1 QAATTLL
8 EYLTG
13 AKKTAPAA
21 VAKQKAVKNS
31 SQPTLSDGAKPSE
44 NYGYYD
50 PAPERRIVI
59 FDLETKKSAEEVG
72 GWNNVHLME
81 LAVGVV
87 YDSQEKKYIRYWE
100 EDVNRLVEKLLSAD
114 LVVGFNHEWFD
125 YGVLKGY
132 TDIDLARQA
141 KSFDILSD
149 IKKRLG
155 YRLSLNHLAQE
166 TLGKQKT
173 ADGLVSL
180 KWWKEGKH
188 EQVADYC
195 EMDVAITKELFE
207 FGLEKGRLLYRMKNG
222 ESVRLNLDWDL
233 DAIIADA
240 AKEPAHTKRRIRF

>member
-1 QAATTLL
+1 MEKAPLL
-8 EYLTG
+8 PFG
-13 AKKTAPAA
+13 PAPDPPEPS
-21 VAKQKAVKNS
+21 KNS
-31 SQPTLSDGAKPSE
+31 GHC
-44 NYGYYD
+44 D
-50 PAPERRIVI
+50 PAPQRRILF

-72 GWNNVHLME
+72 GWGNVHLME

-100 EDVNRLVEKLLSAD
+100 KDVNRLVEKLLSAD
-114 LVVGFNHEWFD
+114 LVIGFNHVWFD

-132 TDIDLARQA
+132 TDIDLARQT

-149 IKKRLG
+149 IRKRLG

-166 TLGKQKT
+166 TLNKQKT

-180 KWWKEGKH
+180 QWWKEGKH

-195 EMDVAITKELFE
+195 EMDVTITKELFE
-207 FGLEKGRLLYRMKNG
+207 FGLEKGRLLYRTKNG

-233 DAIIADA
+233 DTIIADA
-240 AKEPAHTKRRIRF
+240 AKESAQTKRRIKF

>member
-1 QAATTLL
+1 MGKAPLL
-8 EYLTG
+8 PFGPTPE
-13 AKKTAPAA
+13 PD
-21 VAKQKAVKNS
+21 VNS
-31 SQPTLSDGAKPSE
+31 
-44 NYGYYD
+44 GYYD
-50 PAPERRIVI
+50 PAPQRRILF

-72 GWNNVHLME
+72 GWGNVHLME

-125 YGVLKGY
+125 YGALKGY

-149 IKKRLG
+149 IRKRLG

-222 ESVRLNLDWDL
+222 EQVKLNLDWDL
-233 DAIIADA
+233 DIIIANA
-240 AKEPAHTKRRIRF
+240 AKKPVDTKRRIRF